1 MKPISGNKIFVL
13 YSDAH
18 LRDEIFY
25 GGLRN
30 SYTIYYMYDYEK
42 VKALVNYYPG
52 SLIVLNLVNNDLGW
66 LPEELCSELSGLP
79 DDKQPKIIAIYDE
92 IKPLHSCCSRV
103 IHYQGNDDDLRAELS
118 SVFVD
123 LGGKG
128 RRNFVRYGGSGEN
141 VASIRLRTASADTL
155 GIVHDIS
162 ASGLSCGLL
171 GAVDIIKGD
180 ALQVILSLDGK
191 TLELD
196 ASKILERN
204 FDGSIVHVLKFN
216 TGMPADIIA
225 ELLGFIYKS
234 LDSEMEAFI
243 KNLSN

>member
-1 MKPISGNKIFVL
+1 MKSISGNKIFVL
-13 YSDAH
+13 YPDVH
-18 LRDEIFY
+18 LRDKIFY

-52 SLIVLNLVNNDLGW
+52 SLIVLNLINNDLGW
-66 LPEELCSELSGLP
+66 LPEELFGELSDLP
-79 DDKQPKIIAIYDE
+79 EDKRPKIIALYDE
-92 IKPLHSCCSRV
+92 TKAPHSKCCRA
-103 IHYQGNDDDLRAELS
+103 IHYQGNDDDLKAELS

-141 VASIRLRTASADTL
+141 VASIRIKTASAETS
-155 GIVHDIS
+155 GMVHDIS
-162 ASGLSCGLL
+162 ASGLSCSLSGT
-171 GAVDIIKGD
+171 VDIGKGD
-180 ALQVILSLDGK
+180 VLQVILSLDGK

-204 FDGSIVHVLKFN
+204 FDGSIVHVLQFN
-216 TGMPADIIA
+216 SGMPADILA